1 MTNLFIPSLPT
12 RRSLL
17 LGLAAMGAMSV
28 AGAATSA
35 SVAMQVWK
43 DPSCGC
49 CKDWVAT
56 LEKSGFRV
64 AVIEQGNTATRS
76 RLGMPAQFGSCHT
89 AVVQGYVIEGH
100 VPATDILRLLKEHP
114 NALGLAVPGM
124 PIGSPGMDGP
134 GYGERRDPFRV
145 LLIQKDGSAQT
156 FSSYS

>member
-35 SVAMQVWK
+35 PVTMQVWK

-64 AVIEQGNTATRS
+64 AVIE
-76 RLGMPAQFGSCHT
+76 
-89 AVVQGYVIEGH
+89 
-100 VPATDILRLLKEHP
+100 
-114 NALGLAVPGM
+114 
-124 PIGSPGMDGP
+124 
-134 GYGERRDPFRV
+134 
-145 LLIQKDGSAQT
+145 
-156 FSSYS
+156 